1 MTQRNLNLLS
11 NLMLW
16 LNFAAVL
23 SIATQIL
30 FISQYI
36 NQNQL
41 SYQFLTRLKRIPASP
56 TSIFWQCTVFSLAL
70 IFLITIRHQY
80 HFSKKTNNLF
90 VILEFIAAVCTFYAV
105 RMNYNGMFL
114 LVFVDFFMTTPD
126 ISSNAYYRFWTI
138 VDGLLVLL
146 FSFSSYSIIGSV
158 FKMPALTTYIS
169 FIPTKMASFLVL
181 LNNVFTAFNLILF
194 ISIMIGYAVHIANR
208 EHEIQLRLSEMSKSN
223 QELKNYA
230 ALSEKIAQD
239 RERKR
244 IARDIHD
251 TVGHAL
257 TGIAAGIDAVMVLID
272 IDPEAAKK
280 QLSKVSSAVKQG
292 LVDIRK
298 TLNQIRPDALQNY
311 TLEASLKKMLQ
322 EYSDISHLKINFNYQ
337 WGNVD
342 FEKTTELVIFRVI
355 EETVTNALRHGHAS
369 AIDVKCQIVNNNYQI
384 KISNNG
390 STTNKLTPG
399 YGLTQMKERV
409 AIINGTMKIITSPVF
424 TIIVN
429 IPRKD

>member
-1 MTQRNLNLLS
+1 
-11 NLMLW
+11 
-16 LNFAAVL
+16 
-23 SIATQIL
+23 
-30 FISQYI
+30 
-36 NQNQL
+36 
-41 SYQFLTRLKRIPASP
+41 
-56 TSIFWQCTVFSLAL
+56 
-70 IFLITIRHQY
+70 
-80 HFSKKTNNLF
+80 
-90 VILEFIAAVCTFYAV
+90 
-105 RMNYNGMFL
+105 
-114 LVFVDFFMTTPD
+114 
-126 ISSNAYYRFWTI
+126 
-138 VDGLLVLL
+138 
-146 FSFSSYSIIGSV
+146 
-158 FKMPALTTYIS
+158 
-169 FIPTKMASFLVL
+169 
-181 LNNVFTAFNLILF
+181 
-194 ISIMIGYAVHIANR
+194 
-208 EHEIQLRLSEMSKSN
+208 
-223 QELKNYA
+223 
-230 ALSEKIAQD
+230 
-239 RERKR
+239 
-244 IARDIHD
+244 
-251 TVGHAL
+251 
-257 TGIAAGIDAVMVLID
+257 MVLID

-390 STTNKLTPG
+390 STTDKLTPG